1 MAVCPKCWSELREGA
16 KFCGKCGTAIQQQ
29 SAVIKSSLI
38 CPVCGKEIRCGARFC
53 SSCGTDLQNL
63 PQETL
68 PANADTLLSVN
79 SDHMQWNILPGQIA
93 VRIDESDMD
102 ASAGIKGI
110 VIQPGIKAFI
120 VADGKIIGELEAGN
134 YKFESLL
141 SAKSSFFQKFKSYI
155 KKLFAIRG
163 NIIEGAK
170 FVSVILLRGIDFPLV
185 CSYKGLRCKDISV
198 DASLHF
204 ICRITNIIKFYES
217 LLVDRKSVTYN
228 SFSAFLSEDVRLIVS
243 QCIDK
248 HYTDLRDSENLTKEL
263 NPLLT
268 STLQDA
274 YPFLDVL
281 RIVSF
286 STLNEDMER
295 INKLQDELFI
305 SENELNQLVKRNDF
319 ISRLSSENYRHELDN
334 ADSEADFLA
343 LMEKI
348 DEKKL
353 LTEDEREKFA
363 ALLASQRRLRN
374 AKTEDEEAAI
384 LSDIRKNN
392 ILRDSEIAEL
402 EHMVAHKSRLQGIT
416 DAQIIAKATLE
427 NKIEAGK
434 LELRYETEVENQRLA
449 NNIKRKEAEDR
460 YQEEKRQRQIQL
472 EKEEGLSQLELLKQ
486 AQAIRIEREEVE
498 HKRKLEELKASS
510 EAELERNKLYAGM
523 SVEQIMAINPNISP
537 AAAAA
542 LAEKFKSESSE
553 DKLKMAMAQKDE
565 MRSFMESQMSLMRD
579 MIIENNSTRKEML
592 KAKDDEIAR
601 VRADSNS
608 HESRYAHVMETTV
621 QAVSGVTEGK
631 KKQSSNSSKDVII
644 CHACGAVNS
653 DGSAFCAEC
662 GESLQK

>member
-1 MAVCPKCWSELREGA
+1 MAVCPKCGSELREGA
-16 KFCGKCGTAIQQQ
+16 KFCGKCGTAIQPQP
-29 SAVIKSSLI
+29 AVVKSSLT
-38 CPVCGKEIRCGARFC
+38 CPVCGKEIRSGARFC
-53 SSCGTDLQNL
+53 SSCGADLQNL
-63 PQETL
+63 PSENL
-68 PANADTLLSVN
+68 PTNSDTLLSVN
-79 SDHMQWNILPGQIA
+79 SDYMQWNILPGQIA
-93 VRIDESDMD
+93 VRIDESDMN
-102 ASAGIKGI
+102 ASSGVKGI
-110 VIQPGIKAFI
+110 VIQPGVKAFI
-120 VADGKIIGELEAGN
+120 VADGKIVGELEAGN

-141 SAKSSFFQKFKSYI
+141 SAKSSLFQKFKSYI
-155 KKLFAIRG
+155 KKLFANRG
-163 NIIEGAK
+163 NIIEGAR
-170 FVSVILLRGIDFPLV
+170 FVSVVLLRGIDFPLV

-228 SFSAFLSEDVRLIVS
+228 SFSAFLSEDVRSIVNR
-243 QCIDK
+243 CIDK
-248 HYTDLRDSENLTKEL
+248 QYANLKDSDALVKEL
-263 NPLLT
+263 YPLLD
-268 STLQDA
+268 SALQSV
-274 YPFLDVL
+274 YPFLDVQ

-295 INKLQDELFI
+295 INKLQDELFV
-305 SENELNQLVKRNDF
+305 SENELEQLTKRNDF
-319 ISRLSSENYRHELDN
+319 IARLNSENYRHELDK
-334 ADSEADFLA
+334 AESEADFLS

-363 ALLASQRRLRN
+363 SLLASQRRLRN

-402 EHMVAHKSRLQGIT
+402 EHIVAHKSELQGLA

-427 NKIEAGK
+427 NKIESGK

-449 NNIKRKEAEDR
+449 NNIRRKEAEDR
-460 YQEEKRQRQIQL
+460 YQEDKRQRQIQL
-472 EKEEGLSQLELLKQ
+472 EKEEGLSQLELLRQ
-486 AQAIRIEREEVE
+486 AQAIRIERGEAE
-498 HKRKLEELKASS
+498 HKRKLEEMKASS
-510 EAELERNKLYAGM
+510 DAELERNKLYAGM
-523 SVEQIMAINPNISP
+523 SVEQIMAINPNISE

-542 LAEKFKSESSE
+542 LAEKFKSENSE
-553 DKLKMAMAQKDE
+553 EKFKMAMSQKDE

-579 MIIENNSTRKEML
+579 MIVENNSARKDML

-631 KKQSSNSSKDVII
+631 KKQSSNSKDVIV
-644 CHACGAVNS
+644 CPACGAANS
-653 DGSAFCAEC
+653 EEAAFCIEC
-662 GESLQK
+662 GESLQ